1 MIQET
6 KEISNGVK
14 IAIITDSTAAP
25 TKEQQEKYQFEIV
38 PINVRF
44 EGKIYRDY
52 IDLTPT
58 QAYRF
63 MDAKPEEF
71 ATSAPSPGD
80 FLSAYKKVVEK
91 GAKEILCLTIS
102 PKISATLNSARMA
115 KELARTE
122 LPDIRIEIIDTQTI
136 TSPETLLCLAAAKE
150 REKGKTLDEIVQSI
164 EDLKKRVKVF
174 VMLETIRY
182 VYRSGRI
189 PEVASKI
196 GAILSLKPI
205 LTISD
210 GLLRFAGAT
219 TSKRKSIEKVLK
231 ILKEGWDENLPEI
244 GIQHADCF
252 SEAEE
257 LKTKVNQLFPSSQ
270 VFISE
275 CCPII
280 GYATGRGSLLIA
292 FFTK

>member
-1 MIQET
+1 M
-6 KEISNGVK
+6 K

-44 EGKIYRDY
+44 EGKVYRDFV
-52 IDLTPT
+52 DLTAS
-58 QAYRF
+58 QAYQF
-63 MDAKPEEF
+63 LDKNPKDW

-80 FLSAYKKVVEK
+80 FLSAYKKMVEN
-91 GAKEILCLTIS
+91 GSKEILCLAIS

-115 KELARTE
+115 KELAKTE
-122 LPDIRIEIIDTQTI
+122 LPDIRIEVIDTRTI
-136 TSPETLLCLAAAKE
+136 ASGETLLCLTAAKE
-150 REKGKTLDEIVQSI
+150 IEKGRNFDEIIQTL
-164 EDLKKRVKVF
+164 ENLKEKVKIF
-174 VMLETIRY
+174 VALETIRY

-196 GAILSLKPI
+196 GAILPLKPI

-210 GLLRFAGAT
+210 GSLHLAGAT

-257 LKTKVNQLFPSSQ
+257 LKNRINQLLPAAQIF
-270 VFISE
+270 VSE
-275 CCPII
+275 CSPII
-280 GYATGRGSLLIA
+280 GYATGRGSLVIA
-292 FFTK
+292 FFAK

>member
-1 MIQET
+1 M
-6 KEISNGVK
+6 K

-38 PINVRF
+38 PINVMF
-44 EGKIYRDY
+44 EGKVYRDFV
-52 IDLTPT
+52 DLTAA
-58 QAYRF
+58 QAYQF
-63 MDAKPEEF
+63 LDKNPKDW

-80 FLSAYKKVVEK
+80 FLSAYKKVVEN

-115 KELARTE
+115 KELAKTE
-122 LPDIRIEIIDTQTI
+122 LPDIRIEVIDTQTI
-136 TSPETLLCLAAAKE
+136 TAPETLLCLAAAKE
-150 REKGKTLDEIVQSI
+150 REKGKTLDEIVQLI

-174 VMLETIRY
+174 VILETIRY

-196 GAILSLKPI
+196 GAILPLKPI
-205 LTISD
+205 LTVSD
-210 GLLRFAGAT
+210 GSLRFAGAT
-219 TSKRKSIEKVLK
+219 TSKRKSIDK
-231 ILKEGWDENLPEI
+231 ILKITKDGWDETLPEI
-244 GIQHADCF
+244 GIMHADCLP
-252 SEAEE
+252 EAEE
-257 LKTKVNQLFPSSQ
+257 LKKKVNQLFPSSQ

-275 CCPII
+275 CSPII

-292 FFTK
+292 YFAK